1 MKYIWVNPVAAGMY
15 EPEILDKFLKQHGY
29 QRFETSM
36 DWLSIVR
43 EKYGEAVKR
52 SNKTVIDMRCP
63 KAARLV
69 REMGESLE
77 VTFPDI
83 YPILIHCGQEAGF
96 TEELLNAEKIITTP
110 CKALA
115 DMGNALGISKTKFI
129 SWNEFLTSFPDIP
142 KSTML
147 KHSPIPLGFFE
158 PLNLKCKSLT
168 GKEEIENYFKKFQ
181 SNEVQ
186 LVEMLYCKDGCHN
199 GDGVV
204 RESNTFDSN
213 SGK

>member
-15 EPEILDKFLKQHGY
+15 EPELLDEFLKQQGY

-43 EKYGEAVKR
+43 EKYDEAVKE
-52 SNKTVIDMRCP
+52 SDKTVIDMRCP
-63 KAARLV
+63 KAAKLV

-96 TEELLNAEKIITTP
+96 TEELINTEKIITTP

-115 DMGNALGISKTKFI
+115 DMGNALGISKTEFI
-129 SWNEFLTSFPDIP
+129 SWSEFLKSFADIP
-142 KSTML
+142 KPAML
-147 KHSPIPLGFFE
+147 KQSPIPLGFFE

-168 GKEEIENYFKKFQ
+168 GKEEIENYFRNFHP
-181 SNEVQ
+181 NEVQ

-199 GDGVV
+199 GDGIV
-204 RESNTFDSN
+204 RESDIFDSK